1 MVKLWKIGWNRIEKV
16 GMGKYKIGLRTN
28 MKNSSREI
36 RIANACFPFLIEIL
50 SLPDAVRI
58 EDPAAAPSAKR
69 DTQVKF

>member
-36 RIANACFPFLIEIL
+36 RIVNACFPFLIEIL
-50 SLPDAVRI
+50 SL
-58 EDPAAAPSAKR
+58 AAETPTKK
-69 DTQVKF
+69 DV